1 MDRMPQTP
9 PTTNAPGQTASP
21 PGGARAGGGRTPPRV
36 LHVISRLGT
45 GGMELA
51 LARIVVGLAARGM
64 MNSVVCLMGDETVPG
79 LTDASVRIYRMHSTP
94 GEVGLFLRL
103 RKVIAEFRPTVIN
116 AWNWGAW
123 PDVALARLLVLPRPA
138 LVFGFHG
145 LTSPLG
151 DLPLPRR
158 LAMPVLAR
166 ATTRLLTVSQAA
178 AEVMSKMLKVP
189 VSRIAVIPNGVDTER
204 FSPSA
209 ERPVSKGVVVGT
221 AGSLTP
227 VKNQAMLVKACSAL
241 ADRGLDVE
249 LRIAGEGPERDRL
262 VQLAESRGLGR
273 RMVLMGHVADVPAFL
288 RELDIFVL
296 PSLSEAHPNALLEAM
311 ACGLACIGTRVGGV
325 PEVLEEGRC
334 GLLVESGDT
343 GGLVSAM
350 AALAG
355 DVNGRRELGV
365 VARER
370 VRRAYGL
377 DKMIE
382 AYAALYEGLARG
394 SRRHEGVQ

>member
-1 MDRMPQTP
+1 
-9 PTTNAPGQTASP
+9 
-21 PGGARAGGGRTPPRV
+21 
-36 LHVISRLGT
+36 
-45 GGMELA
+45 MELV
-51 LARIVVGLAARGM
+51 LARIANSLLGLEVQ
-64 MNSVVCLMGDETVPG
+64 STIICLKGEADIADRFDPG
-79 LTDASVRIYRMHSTP
+79 VRIYCMHTGANDLSLP
-94 GEVGLFLRL
+94 WRL
-103 RKVIAEFRPTVIN
+103 RRLIREVKPTVIH
-116 AWNWGAW
+116 ARNWGAW
-123 PDVALARLLVLPRPA
+123 PDVAMARLLVRPRPA
-138 LVFGFHG
+138 LVFSFHG
-145 LTSPLG
+145 LTSSLG
-151 DLPLPRR
+151 DIPLPRR

-178 AEVMSKMLKVP
+178 AGVMSKMLKVP
-189 VSRIAVIPNGVDTER
+189 VSRIAVIPNGVDTEL
-204 FSPSA
+204 FSPSG

-221 AGSLTP
+221 AGSLTA
-227 VKNQAMLVKACSAL
+227 VKNQAMLVEACSAL
-241 ADRGLDVE
+241 ADRGLDVD
-249 LRIAGEGPERDRL
+249 LRIAGEGLERDRL

-355 DVNGRRELGV
+355 DVNGRRGLGV

-394 SRRHEGVQ
+394 SR

>member
-1 MDRMPQTP
+1 MQT
-9 PTTNAPGQTASP
+9 QTHI
-21 PGGARAGGGRTPPRV
+21 
-36 LHVISRLGT
+36 LHVVPMLGP

-51 LARIVVGLAARGM
+51 LSRVVNALVARGQRH
-64 MNSVVCLMGDETVPG
+64 SVVCLKGEADIADRFDPG
-79 LTDASVRIYRMHSTP
+79 VEIHCMHTGVNDLSLP
-94 GEVGLFLRL
+94 WRL
-103 RKVIAEFRPTVIN
+103 RRVIREVRPTVIH
-116 AWNWGAW
+116 ARNWGAW
-123 PDVALARLLVLPRPA
+123 PDVAMARLLVRPRPA
-138 LVFGFHG
+138 LVFSFHG
-145 LTSPLG
+145 LTSSPG
-151 DLPLPRR
+151 DIPLPRR

-178 AEVMSKMLKVP
+178 AGVMSRMLKVP

-204 FSPSA
+204 FSPSG
-209 ERPVSKGVVVGT
+209 ERPVSKAVVVGT
-221 AGSLTP
+221 AGSLTA

-325 PEVLEEGRC
+325 PEVLDEGRC

-355 DVNGRRELGV
+355 DANRRRGLGV
-365 VARER
+365 VARQR

-382 AYAALYEGLARG
+382 ANAALYEGLARG
-394 SRRHEGVQ
+394 SRRPEGVQ